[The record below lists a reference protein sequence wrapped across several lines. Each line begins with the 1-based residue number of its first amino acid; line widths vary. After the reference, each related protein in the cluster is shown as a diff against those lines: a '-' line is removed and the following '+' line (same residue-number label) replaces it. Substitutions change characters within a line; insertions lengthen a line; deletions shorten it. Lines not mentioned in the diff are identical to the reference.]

1 MKDSSLILDNDEISF
16 CIYGLGK
23 TGNSV
28 VKYFTRKGFTKYKAW
43 DDNKKKG
50 KKAFSQYLDLA
61 KYIVLSPGIRI
72 EKTKF
77 KKKLKQ
83 NKHKI
88 ISDLDLFYLLN
99 PKLELLLSLALME
112 NQQYAK

>member
-1 MKDSSLILDNDEISF
+1 MLNTSPEKVLQNIK
-16 CIYGLGK
+16 LG
-23 TGNSV
+23 TII
-28 VKYFTRKGFTKYKAW
+28 
-43 DDNKKKG
+43 KKK

-72 EKTKF
+72 EKAKF
-77 KKKLKQ
+77 KKLKQ

-99 PKLELLLSLALME
+99 PKIRTIVITGTNGKSTICKIIEHVFKKIELM
-112 NQQYAK
+112 